1 MSRMIANKLTLYAY
15 HIENNALVNIPARI
29 NTLAAAGLP
38 MILNNNEGNICA
50 QQSYVCGRGMGL
62 VYNRIDDLI
71 ELLKDKEQLSLIA
84 GNVMSERVRL
94 TFDSHVSVL
103 TDFFRKTMRYARSI
117 R

>member
-1 MSRMIANKLTLYAY
+1 MS
-15 HIENNALVNIPARI
+15 IEKQCQVNIPARI

-71 ELLKDKEQLSLIA
+71 ELLKDKKQLSFIA
-84 GNVMSERVRL
+84 GNVMSERVKL

-103 TDFFRKTMRYARSI
+103 PDFFRKTIGYAHSI

>member
-1 MSRMIANKLTLYAY
+1 MS
-15 HIENNALVNIPARI
+15 IEKQCHVNIPARI
-29 NTLAAAGLP
+29 NTLAAVGLP

-71 ELLKDKEQLSLIA
+71 ELLKDKKQLSFIA
-84 GNVMSERVRL
+84 GNVMSERIKL

-103 TDFFRKTMRYARSI
+103 TDFFRKTIGYAHSI